1 MSSPITK
8 DKKTV
13 QKTIFLLALKEICE
27 IIQHSAGLYHKEG
40 LYQDMVIKYL
50 RSWYNRDFEYLRET
64 VFPWK
69 FMNPDGTDK
78 FIIGNNQGARTD
90 IELPQLNCIIEMK
103 ATNNITKEEVF
114 WQLRNYLEQR
124 DDRDWGII
132 VNFVSKKIG
141 KGLVGPRVELFM
153 MIKTNRF
160 VTTQH
165 SLSAINNY
173 NNNLVKT
180 TKSNMRIYQTYG
192 PIKTQCVPS
201 REELFENIGGEEQHL
216 QDDTDDTD
224 DEE

>member
-1 MSSPITK
+1 
-8 DKKTV
+8 
-13 QKTIFLLALKEICE
+13 
-27 IIQHSAGLYHKEG
+27 
-40 LYQDMVIKYL
+40 
-50 RSWYNRDFEYLRET
+50 
-64 VFPWK
+64 
-69 FMNPDGTDK
+69 MNPDGTDK

-141 KGLVGPRVELFM
+141 KGLKGPRVELFM
-153 MIKTNRF
+153 MIKTDRF

-165 SLSAINNY
+165 SLSAMNNY
-173 NNNLVKT
+173 NELVKT
-180 TKSNMRIYQTYG
+180 IESNMRIYQTYG

-201 REELFENIGGEEQHL
+201 REELFENIGGEEHQL
-216 QDDTDDTD
+216 PDDA
-224 DEE
+224 DEEETI

>member
-1 MSSPITK
+1 MSSPLTK
-8 DKKTV
+8 DKKTA

-50 RSWYNRDFEYLRET
+50 RRWYNRDCEYLRET

-90 IELPQLNCIIEMK
+90 IELPQLKCIIEMK

-132 VNFVSKKIG
+132 VNFISKKIG
-141 KGLVGPRVELFM
+141 KGVNGPRVELFM

-165 SLSAINNY
+165 SLSAMNNY
-173 NNNLVKT
+173 NEMLKT

-201 REELFENIGGEEQHL
+201 REELFENIGGDEHHIP
-216 QDDTDDTD
+216 
-224 DEE
+224 DEEHSGDEE